1 MKYTPPMTFKAAKNK
16 VEIAGMKNSTV
27 CLEFSVLSS
36 MDGQQITHQIY
47 LKHFISINFY
57 FFTEIS

>member
-47 LKHFISINFY
+47 INCKLLNTIFLAI
-57 FFTEIS
+57 F